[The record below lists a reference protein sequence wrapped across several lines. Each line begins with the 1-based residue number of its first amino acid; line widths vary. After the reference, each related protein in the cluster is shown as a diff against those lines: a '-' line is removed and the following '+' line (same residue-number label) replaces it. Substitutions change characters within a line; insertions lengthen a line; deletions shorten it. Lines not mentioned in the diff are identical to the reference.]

1 MNTNPRTVNAT
12 FSLPV
17 EVYTLLHGFVEKR
30 GLSRFVSEAIRN
42 ALQSKQSNLR
52 QAYLENNQDE
62 LMQREL
68 KDWDNIQAE
77 GWDE

>member
-1 MNTNPRTVNAT
+1 MRTVNAT

-17 EVYTLLHGFVEKR
+17 EVYSLLQGFVEKR
-30 GLSRFVSEAIRN
+30 GLSRFVSAAIQK
-42 ALQSKQSNLR
+42 ALESKQNELR
-52 QAYLENNQDE
+52 QAYLENSRDE

-68 KDWDNIQAE
+68 KDWDNLQTE